1 MSYGI
6 LNPSDV
12 FAIDITTARGA
23 TSYILNAFDKIK
35 SVRQKLIGMFNV
47 YNALAAI
54 TSAVTFGVPLES
66 AVKGVSETE
75 AVPGRIEFVEEF
87 NGADVYVDYA
97 HTPDGLK
104 NALNAVRR
112 VTSGRLIL
120 LFGCGGNR
128 DKEKRKVMG
137 EIAAS
142 LADYTIIT
150 SDNPRFEEPF
160 SIIREIEKGIRPK
173 TMRYITIQNR
183 YRATEYA
190 LSYLRAGDVLL
201 LSGKGAE
208 NYQEVMG
215 VKIKYNDKE
224 AVKELIAKLD
234 FGGELI

>member
-1 MSYGI
+1 M
-6 LNPSDV
+6 
-12 FAIDITTARGA
+12 
-23 TSYILNAFDKIK
+23 
-35 SVRQKLIGMFNV
+35 
-47 YNALAAI
+47 
-54 TSAVTFGVPLES
+54 
-66 AVKGVSETE
+66 
-75 AVPGRIEFVEEF
+75 
-87 NGADVYVDYA
+87 
-97 HTPDGLK
+97 
-104 NALNAVRR
+104 NAVRR